1 MNLRRKLLTAFGAL
15 AVLVLLTTGITFW
28 VISQWSTT
36 NALLESHYQRSLL
49 LQRVRASTFRAFKEV
64 ADAVTGDDPD
74 SRAEF
79 DEYLQP
85 AEEDFR
91 RWEQLAD
98 SDEEREEV
106 RRVRAAYD
114 VLVEDAGRTF
124 SLVEANRRDEAFQL
138 MEGQLEDK
146 DFEAFNIATEE
157 AVASDQRKRQVIRD
171 GNTRTKR
178 TAQAVL
184 SVAAFGAT
192 SLVLLLAA
200 YLASDLFAPLRE
212 LEASLQDASRGDF
225 SKRLDDDRE
234 DEFGAVNREYNR
246 LVEQIARRE
255 QIGTRTGNEEDVA
268 GDETTTASHLTLHT
282 LVAQLRARILR
293 FATDATD
300 GKSDDGDTADARQS
314 LVAKIE
320 ELAQSVARVTEFGF
334 PLDLNLA
341 RTDIRALLYEVMLR
355 FHEDFAARGVSFDLS
370 VAPEV
375 EFATVDRLKLR
386 QAVGELV
393 RSALAALP
401 ERGGRIGLRARIGE
415 EDSHLLIEI
424 ADDGAGS
431 DEKTFDANG
440 ERRSTSQRIGL
451 RLTKAIVEQH
461 GGHLELHHEQGEG
474 THVTMRLP
482 IHG

>member
-15 AVLVLLTTGITFW
+15 AVLVLLTAGIMFW
-28 VISQWSTT
+28 VISQWKTT
-36 NALLESHYQRSLL
+36 NAQIEDHYQRSLL

-74 SRAEF
+74 SREEF

-85 AEEDFR
+85 AEEDFQ
-91 RWEQLAD
+91 RWAQLAD

-114 VLVEDAGRTF
+114 VLVEVARQTF

-138 MEGQLEDK
+138 MEGRLEDN
-146 DFEAFNIATEE
+146 DFEQFRVATEE
-157 AVASDQRKRQVIRD
+157 AVTSDQRKRQVIRE

-178 TAQAVL
+178 TAQIVL
-184 SVAAFGAT
+184 SAAAFSAI

-200 YLASDLFAPLRE
+200 YLASDLFAPLRDI
-212 LEASLQDASRGDF
+212 EASLKAASQGDF
-225 SKRLDDDRE
+225 KKRLDEERA

-246 LVEQIARRE
+246 LVEQTARRE
-255 QIGTRTGNEEDVA
+255 QMAASGDNDDPTR
-268 GDETTTASHLTLHT
+268 DETTTASRLTLHT

-293 FATDATD
+293 FANANS
-300 GKSDDGDTADARQS
+300 SDDTGDTAEAKQA

-320 ELAQSVARVTEFGF
+320 EWAQAVARVTEFGF

-355 FHEDFAARGVSFDLS
+355 FHEDFAARGIGFEINVT
-370 VAPEV
+370 PEV
-375 EFATVDRLKLR
+375 EYATVDRLKLR

-401 ERGGRIGLRARIGE
+401 ETGGRIGLRARIA
-415 EDSHLLIEI
+415 DDDQLLIEI
-424 ADDGAGS
+424 ADDGAGTS
-431 DEKTFDANG
+431 ELSVDKTFDGHGTPRTA
-440 ERRSTSQRIGL
+440 SQRIGL
-451 RLTKAIVEQH
+451 RLTKAVIEEH
-461 GGHLELHHEQGEG
+461 GGQLEVYSNQDEG
-474 THVTMRLP
+474 THVTLRLP
-482 IHG
+482 MRA